1 MSTAQSGPSESPIA
15 RRRGRNTIVIIIL
28 TAIVLSGGFLAGLNM
43 ADPTSSDEYQS
54 AMDRT
59 RTVESER
66 NSYHRQ
72 LEEMTATHE
81 ELLGELE
88 DREDA
93 LAARESAVGKKEAE
107 VEEAS
112 EKVTAREKAVGAAE
126 AQVQAATVEDGTW
139 TVGNDIQPG
148 TYRTKATVGTR
159 CYWGVYRSGTNGSDI
174 IQNDIPGGGKPTVN
188 LSEGQDFKSSNCGSW
203 IKK

>member
-1 MSTAQSGPSESPIA
+1 MSAAQSGPSESP
-15 RRRGRNTIVIIIL
+15 RRRGRNAIVITLL
-28 TAIVLSGGFLAGLNM
+28 TAIVLAGGLIAGLNM

-54 AMDRT
+54 AMDRI

-72 LEEMTATHE
+72 LEKLTATHE

-88 DREDA
+88 DRADA

-112 EKVTAREKAVGAAE
+112 EKVTAREKAVGEAE
-126 AQVQAATVEDGTW
+126 AQAQATTVEDGTW
-139 TVGNDIQPG
+139 TVGDDIQPG

-174 IQNDIPGGGKPTVN
+174 IQNDIPGGGKPTVK
-188 LSEGQDFKSSNCGSW
+188 LSKGQDFKSSNCGSW